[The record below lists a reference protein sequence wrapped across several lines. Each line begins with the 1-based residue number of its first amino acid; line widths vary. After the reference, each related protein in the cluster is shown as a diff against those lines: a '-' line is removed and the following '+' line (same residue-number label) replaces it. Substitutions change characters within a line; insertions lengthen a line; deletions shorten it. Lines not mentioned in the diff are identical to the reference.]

1 MKRFTNTD
9 LSKSITH
16 GDRLLIVIDDRVH
29 DVSGWVNSHPGGS
42 SLLRR
47 YRGRDASDVFHAF
60 HGPEVTKKLR
70 AFDVGGVG
78 DGVGDGDE
86 FDPDTSSSTA
96 RETTAFRAL
105 RDELW
110 NEGAFKSNACAV
122 LGQLARMLLILGI
135 AMWLTFV
142 WREWVVL
149 GAAALGLFW
158 QQSLLLA
165 HDACHRSVTRHTS
178 VDKKLGSVLGTLI
191 GGVGAGWW
199 NQEHCEHHACTQVI
213 GPEGDPSAGS
223 EPVLC
228 PHVSMTQKL
237 SRRARFFVNFQAF
250 YYVPICVFVGRVN
263 LHVISIIKA
272 PSGEKALDTLL
283 MFGYVLYNAALLLA
297 VDGSRARVAFF
308 VVSNATC
315 GVLHLILNMNHYP
328 MPMLEF
334 GDAVSMGFLRFQCTT
349 TLNIEAGFFAWYY
362 GGLELQIEHHLFPLM
377 PRDYLPKISQRV
389 KKLCMDHDVPYTVA
403 SGFWNANGKVLKTLN
418 DVVKRDAD
426 GVR

>member
-1 MKRFTNTD
+1 M
-9 LSKSITH
+9 
-16 GDRLLIVIDDRVH
+16 
-29 DVSGWVNSHPGGS
+29 
-42 SLLRR
+42 
-47 YRGRDASDVFHAF
+47 
-60 HGPEVTKKLR
+60 
-70 AFDVGGVG
+70 
-78 DGVGDGDE
+78 
-86 FDPDTSSSTA
+86 
-96 RETTAFRAL
+96 

-110 NEGAFKSNACAV
+110 NEGAFESNACAV